1 MTFGQ
6 AIASG
11 FKNYVTWKG
20 RATRAEYWW
29 WTLFT
34 IIVTTALSSFS
45 GLDSVASAVF
55 FLPSIAVGARRMHD
69 VGHNGWWQLFP
80 IYNIVLACRQSSSE
94 MNKYGPPPPPT
105 L

>member
-1 MTFGQ
+1 MNFQ
-6 AIASG
+6 NSVKSALS
-11 FKNYVTWKG
+11 NYANFKG
-20 RATRAEYWW
+20 RSSRSEYWW

-69 VGHNGWWQLFP
+69 VDHNGWWQLFP

>member
-1 MTFGQ
+1 MNFPNSVK
-6 AIASG
+6 SG
-11 FKNYVTWKG
+11 FQNFGNFKG
-20 RATRAEYWW
+20 RSSRSEYWW

-34 IIVTTALSSFS
+34 VIVTTVLSGVSN
-45 GLDSVASAVF
+45 LDSLASLA
-55 FLPSIAVGARRMHD
+55 FLVPSIAVGARRMHD

-80 IYNIVLACRQSSSE
+80 IYNIVLACRQSSSV

>member
-1 MTFGQ
+1 MGFGTAIQ
-6 AIASG
+6 A
-11 FKNYVTWKG
+11 FWQNYANFKG
-20 RATRAEYWW
+20 RSSRSEYWW

-34 IIVTTALSSFS
+34 IIVTTALSGVSD
-45 GLDSVASAVF
+45 LDAVASIAF